1 MVFGAMLVGGMIGSA
16 MARDRYESLAMEQE
30 QQELLRQAQE
40 KQDQADK
47 AEQAARL
54 QAAQTQAERSHA
66 TKEDIFQELEKL
78 GNMKQ
83 QGLIT
88 DDEFQEM
95 KRKLIASM

>member
-1 MVFGAMLVGGMIGSA
+1 MLVGGLIGSSI
-16 MARDRYESLAMEQE
+16 ARNRYESLSIEQE
-30 QQELLRQAQE
+30 QQEQLQQAQS
-40 KQDQADK
+40 KAQQ

-54 QAAQTQAERSHA
+54 QAAQTQAERSHVS
-66 TKEDIFQELEKL
+66 KEDVFQELEKL

-95 KRKLIASM
+95 KRKLISSM